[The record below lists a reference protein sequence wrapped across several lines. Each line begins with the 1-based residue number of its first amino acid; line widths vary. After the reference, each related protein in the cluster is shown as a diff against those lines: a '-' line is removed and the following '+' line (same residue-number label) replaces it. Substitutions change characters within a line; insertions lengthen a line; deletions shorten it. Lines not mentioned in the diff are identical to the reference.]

1 MAVSGAASSSTST
14 ASRDV
19 DLERIRAD
27 TPAAE
32 GQSFLYSAGSSLMP
46 NAVVDTMI
54 EHLRLE
60 QRIGGYAAADQQQHR
75 LDAVYDSLAALLN
88 AGRDEIAL
96 VENATVG
103 WQMAFYAFDWRP
115 GDRILTGQ
123 AEYAANYVAYL
134 QVARRYGVVI
144 DLIPNDTFG
153 AIDPEALRAMIDERV
168 RLISITWIPT
178 NGGLTNPAAAIGKI
192 AREAG
197 IPYLLD
203 ACQAVGQMPTDVK
216 ALGCD
221 MLTGTGRK
229 FLRGPRGTGFLYV
242 RRELLLKL
250 EPPMID
256 HFAAPWTATDTYTL
270 RPDAR
275 RFETWENNYAA
286 RLGLGAAVDYA
297 RAIGLEAIETRCRGL
312 AERLRDG
319 LRALGDVT
327 VHDLGRDPC
336 AIVSF
341 SIRDYPVARAL
352 ADAAAANIVI
362 GASPPASTRLDS
374 EARGLGYILRAS
386 PHYFNS
392 DGDVDR
398 LISFCAQARFA

>member
-1 MAVSGAASSSTST
+1 M
-14 ASRDV
+14 
-19 DLERIRAD
+19 DLARIRAD

-46 NAVVDTMI
+46 NPVVDAVI
-54 EHLRLE
+54 GHLRLE
-60 QRIGGYAAADQQQHR
+60 QQLGGYGAADREQGR
-75 LDAVYDSLAALLN
+75 LDAVYDSVAALVN
-88 AGRDEIAL
+88 ADRDEIAL

-103 WQMAFYAFDWRP
+103 WQMAFYAFDWKP
-115 GDRILTGQ
+115 GDRILTGR

-134 QVARRYGVVI
+134 QTARRHGVAINVV
-144 DLIPNDTFG
+144 PNDAFG
-153 AIDPEALRAMIDERV
+153 ATDPEALRQMIDDRV
-168 RLISITWIPT
+168 RLISLTWIPT
-178 NGGLTNPAAAIGKI
+178 NGGLVNPAAAIGQI

-203 ACQAVGQMPTDVK
+203 ACQAVGQLPIDVQ

-229 FLRGPRGTGFLYV
+229 FLRGPRGTGFLYI
-242 RRELLLKL
+242 RRDLLLTL

-256 HFAAPWTATDTYTL
+256 HFAAPWTATDGYTL

-297 RAIGLEAIETRCRGL
+297 RDVGLEAIQSRCRHL
-312 AERLRDG
+312 ADRLREG
-319 LRALGDVT
+319 LRSLGHVT
-327 VHDLGRDPC
+327 LHDLGRDPC

-341 SIRDYPVARAL
+341 SLRDYLVQTAL
-352 ADAAAANIVI
+352 ADAAAAKIVI

-374 EARGLGYILRAS
+374 DARGLGYVLRAS

-392 DGDVDR
+392 TDDVDR
-398 LISFCAQARFA
+398 LIAFCAADRACNPPK

>member
-1 MAVSGAASSSTST
+1 
-14 ASRDV
+14 V
-19 DLERIRAD
+19 DLERIRSD
-27 TPAAE
+27 TPAAH

-46 NAVVDTMI
+46 NVVVDTMI
-54 EHLRLE
+54 DHLRLE
-60 QRIGGYAAADQQQHR
+60 QQLGGYAAADREQAR
-75 LDAVYDSLAALLN
+75 LDGVYDSLAALVN
-88 AGRDEIAL
+88 AERDEIAL

-103 WQMAFYAFDWRP
+103 WQMGFYAFDWRP

-123 AEYAANYVAYL
+123 SEYAANYVAYL
-134 QVARRYGVVI
+134 QMARRRGVVI
-144 DLIPNDTFG
+144 DVIPNDDLG
-153 AIDPEALRAMIDERV
+153 AIDPEALRRMIDDRV

-178 NGGLTNPAAAIGKI
+178 NGGLTNPAAAIGRI

-203 ACQAVGQMPTDVK
+203 ACQAVGQLPVDVR

-221 MLTGTGRK
+221 LLTGTGRK

-242 RRELLLKL
+242 RRELLLEL

-256 HFAAPWTATDTYTL
+256 HFAAPWTSTDGYTL

-286 RLGLGAAVDYA
+286 RLGLGAAADYA
-297 RAIGLEAIETRCRGL
+297 AAIGLEAIETRCRAL
-312 AERLRDG
+312 ADRLRDG
-319 LRALGDVT
+319 LRSLENVT

-341 SIRDYPVARAL
+341 SIRGYPVGAAL
-352 ADAAAANIVI
+352 ADAAAAKIVI

-374 EARGLGYILRAS
+374 DARGLGYILRAS
-386 PHYFNS
+386 PHYFNVER
-392 DGDVDR
+392 DVER
-398 LISFCAQARFA
+398 LLDFCAGARGA

>member
-1 MAVSGAASSSTST
+1 M
-14 ASRDV
+14 
-19 DLERIRAD
+19 DLARIRAD
-27 TPAAE
+27 TPAVE
-32 GQSFLYSAGSSLMP
+32 GQAFLYSAGSSLMP
-46 NAVVDTMI
+46 DVVVETMI
-54 EHLRLE
+54 DHLRLE
-60 QRIGGYAAADQQQHR
+60 QALGGYAAADREQQR
-75 LDAVYDSLAALLN
+75 LDGVYDSVAALLN
-88 AGRDEIAL
+88 ADRDEIAL

-103 WQMAFYAFDWRP
+103 WQMAFYAFSWLP
-115 GDRILTGQ
+115 GDRILTGR

-134 QVARRYGVVI
+134 QTARRYGVVI
-144 DLIPNDTFG
+144 DIIPDDPFG
-153 AIDPEALRAMIDERV
+153 AIDTGALRAMIDDRV

-178 NGGLTNPAAAIGKI
+178 NGGLVNPAAEIGKI

-197 IPYLLD
+197 LPYLLD
-203 ACQAVGQMPTDVK
+203 ACQAAGQMPADVQ

-242 RRELLLKL
+242 RRGLLQTL

-256 HFAAPWTATDTYTL
+256 HFAAPWTSTNGYTL

-297 RAIGLEAIETRCRGL
+297 RAIGLDAIETRCRQLATRLREGL
-312 AERLRDG
+312 AS
-319 LRALGDVT
+319 LGNVT
-327 VHDLGRDPC
+327 LHDLGQAPC

-341 SIRDYPVARAL
+341 SIEGYPVAAAL
-352 ADAAAANIVI
+352 ADTAAAGIVI

-374 EARGLGYILRAS
+374 EARGLGYVLRAS
-386 PHYFNS
+386 PHYFNLEPE
-392 DGDVDR
+392 VDR
-398 LISFCAQARFA
+398 LVAFCGAARAR

>member
-1 MAVSGAASSSTST
+1 M
-14 ASRDV
+14 
-19 DLERIRAD
+19 DLARIRAD

-32 GQSFLYSAGSSLMP
+32 GQSFLYSAGSSLAP
-46 NAVVDTMI
+46 TPVVDAMI
-54 EHLRLE
+54 DHLRLE
-60 QRIGGYAAADQQQHR
+60 QQLGGYAAADREQAR
-75 LDAVYDSLAALLN
+75 LDAVYDSVAALVN

-134 QVARRYGVVI
+134 QTARRHGAVI
-144 DLIPNDTFG
+144 EVIPNDAFG
-153 AIDPEALRAMIDERV
+153 AIDPEALRRMIDDRV

-192 AREAG
+192 ARDAG
-197 IPYLLD
+197 VPYLLD
-203 ACQAVGQMPTDVK
+203 ACQAVGQLPIDVQ

-242 RRELLLKL
+242 RRDLLQTL

-256 HFAAPWTATDTYTL
+256 HFAAPWTSTDGYTL

-286 RLGLGAAVDYA
+286 RLGLGAAADYA
-297 RAIGLEAIETRCRGL
+297 RAVGLEAIEARCRML
-312 AERLRDG
+312 ADRLREG
-319 LRALGDVT
+319 LRSLGDIALL
-327 VHDLGRDPC
+327 DLGRDPC

-341 SIRDYPVARAL
+341 SIRDYPVDAAL
-352 ADAAAANIVI
+352 ADAAAARIII

-374 EARGLGYILRAS
+374 DARGLGYILRAS

-392 DGDVDR
+392 EPDIDR
-398 LISFCAQARFA
+398 LIDFCAAARPSKPPRPTGVADRR

>member
-1 MAVSGAASSSTST
+1 M
-14 ASRDV
+14 

-27 TPAAE
+27 TPATW

-46 NAVVDTMI
+46 NIVVDTMI
-54 EHLRLE
+54 DHLRLE
-60 QRIGGYAAADQQQHR
+60 QRLGGYAAADQEQVR
-75 LDAVYDSLAALLN
+75 LDAVYDSLAALVS
-88 AGRDEIAL
+88 AERDEIAV

-103 WQMAFYAFDWRP
+103 WQMAFYAFGWKP

-134 QVARRYGVVI
+134 QVARRHGVVI
-144 DLIPNDTFG
+144 EVIPNDTFG
-153 AIDPEALRAMIDERV
+153 AIDPDALRQMIDDRV

-178 NGGLTNPAAAIGKI
+178 NGGLTNPAAAIGQI

-203 ACQAVGQMPTDVK
+203 ACQAVGQLPIDVNL
-216 ALGCD
+216 LGCD

-242 RRELLLKL
+242 RRDLLQQL

-256 HFAAPWTATDTYTL
+256 HFAAPWTSTDGYTL
-270 RPDAR
+270 REDAR

-297 RAIGLEAIETRCRGL
+297 LAVGLTAIESRCRLL
-312 AERLRDG
+312 ANRLREG
-319 LRALGDVT
+319 LRSLDDVT
-327 VHDLGRDPC
+327 LLDLGRDPC

-341 SIRDYPVARAL
+341 SIRDYPVAAAL
-352 ADAAAANIVI
+352 AYATVAKIVI

-374 EARGLGYILRAS
+374 EARGLGYVLRAS
-386 PHYFNS
+386 PHYFNTER
-392 DGDVDR
+392 DVDR
-398 LISFCAQARFA
+398 LLDFCAAKVG

>member
-1 MAVSGAASSSTST
+1 M
-14 ASRDV
+14 

-27 TPAAE
+27 TPAAD
-32 GQSFLYSAGSSLMP
+32 GQSFLHSAGSSLMP
-46 NAVVDTMI
+46 NVVVDAMI
-54 EHLRLE
+54 DHLRLE
-60 QRIGGYAAADQQQHR
+60 QRVGGYAAADQEQDR
-75 LDAVYDSLAALLN
+75 LDAVYDSVAALVN
-88 AGRDEIAL
+88 ADRDEIAL

-115 GDRILTGQ
+115 GDRILTGR

-134 QVARRYGVVI
+134 QVQRRHGVVI
-144 DLIPNDTFG
+144 DVIPNDAFG
-153 AIDPEALRAMIDERV
+153 ATDPQALRAMIDDRV

-178 NGGLTNPAAAIGKI
+178 NGGLTNPAAAIGQI

-203 ACQAVGQMPTDVK
+203 ACQAVGQLPIDVK

-221 MLTGTGRK
+221 MLTGAGRK

-242 RRELLLKL
+242 RRDLLLTM

-256 HFAAPWTATDTYTL
+256 HFAAPWTSTGGYTP

-297 RAIGLEAIETRCRGL
+297 RAVGLAAIEARCRAL
-312 AERLRDG
+312 ADRLRDG
-319 LRALGDVT
+319 LRSLGNVT
-327 VHDLGRDPC
+327 LLDLGRDPC

-341 SIRDYPVARAL
+341 SLHDYPVGAAL

-374 EARGLGYILRAS
+374 EARALGYILRAS
-386 PHYFNS
+386 PHYFNLEH
-392 DGDVDR
+392 DVDR
-398 LISFCAQARFA
+398 LVDFCARRAPATAG

>member
-1 MAVSGAASSSTST
+1 M
-14 ASRDV
+14 
-19 DLERIRAD
+19 DLARIRAD

-46 NAVVDTMI
+46 TPVVDAMI

-60 QRIGGYAAADQQQHR
+60 QQVGGYAAADREQAR
-75 LDAVYDSLAALLN
+75 LDAVYDSVAALVN
-88 AGRDEIAL
+88 ADRDEIAL

-103 WQMAFYAFDWRP
+103 WQMAFYAFDWKP
-115 GDRILTGQ
+115 GDRILTGR

-134 QVARRYGVVI
+134 QTARRHGVVI
-144 DLIPNDTFG
+144 DVIPNDAFG
-153 AIDPEALRAMIDERV
+153 ATDPQALRAMIDDRV

-178 NGGLTNPAAAIGKI
+178 NGGLVNPAAAIGQI

-203 ACQAVGQMPTDVK
+203 ACQAVGQLPIDVR

-242 RRELLLKL
+242 RRGLLLTL

-256 HFAAPWTATDTYTL
+256 HFAAPWTSTDGYTL

-286 RLGLGAAVDYA
+286 RLGLGVAVDYA
-297 RAIGLEAIETRCRGL
+297 RAVGLDAVETRCRALGD
-312 AERLRDG
+312 RLRDG
-319 LRALGDVT
+319 LRPLGNVT
-327 VHDLGRDPC
+327 LLDLGRAPC

-341 SIRDYPVARAL
+341 SIADYPVRAAL
-352 ADAAAANIVI
+352 ADAAAAKIVI

-374 EARGLGYILRAS
+374 DARSLGYVLRAS
-386 PHYFNS
+386 PHYFNTEP
-392 DGDVDR
+392 DIDR
-398 LISFCAQARFA
+398 LIDFCARAQAA